1 MATIY
6 AIEEIKKD
14 VEDLTKIIVEDKISK
29 VQIYN
34 MFYPI
39 KLSFINYWS
48 TEKLLNEVKEYAD
61 REIAASEIIG
71 RTILIDVKMP
81 KMNGYELY
89 DKIRDIDSKVKSCFI
104 TAYEINYQALREQF
118 PTLEMECYAK
128 PLEINELVRKINTEL
143 EGRN

>member
-1 MATIY
+1 
-6 AIEEIKKD
+6 
-14 VEDLTKIIVEDKISK
+14 LTKIIVEDKISK

-71 RTILIDVKMP
+71 RTIISMRFAEKM
-81 KMNGYELY
+81 LS
-89 DKIRDIDSKVKSCFI
+89 IISKDFMAPYLLARFV
-104 TAYEINYQALREQF
+104 
-118 PTLEMECYAK
+118 P
-128 PLEINELVRKINTEL
+128 
-143 EGRN
+143 